1 MPFYAFYE
9 EYMVCLEHGLLLS
22 KIQNAQFIVANKN
35 FKILRFYCHLKKE
48 TWSIVQFLFTF

>member
-22 KIQNAQFIVANKN
+22 EIQNAQFIVVN
-35 FKILRFYCHLKKE
+35 E
-48 TWSIVQFLFTF
+48 TF